1 LNRFSKRLSTW
12 VSVWVLVVLCLA
24 TALIPTLPTGVS
36 GVFAQST
43 CVFPTVGV
51 SDNFNRVDGTS
62 LLGAW
67 FGGTSNYAVASNQL
81 GVTGTGESI
90 MAWNQLLGNNQEASV
105 KIANV
110 GASTTAIRLALKV
123 KEGSFSNPH
132 ILVSYLPSQG
142 RIQVLTYDTTLG
154 YIERGSYTV
163 TLQTG
168 DVLGA
173 RALST
178 GDVMAYRNGVEV
190 IRLSA
195 ANWPNTAEGGFSG
208 LWLSS
213 AAGAVLDDY
222 SAGNVD
228 CTNLTPTPIRTPGT
242 CPFPLGGIS
251 DNFNRADGTSLEGS
265 WFGGTSNY
273 GVASNQ
279 LSVTATGEAIMA
291 WNQLLGNNQEAS
303 VKIVNIGASTTAIRL
318 ALKVKEGRFSNP
330 HMLVSYLPN
339 PGRIQVLSY
348 DTTLGYIE
356 RGSYTVTLQA
366 GDVLGARALNT
377 GDVMAY
383 RNDIE
388 VLRINAFNWPNTTE
402 GGFSG
407 LWLSSAVGAVL
418 DDYRA
423 GNVNCS
429 PAPTSTPPAS
439 GTMTET
445 IFLPM
450 IQK

>member
-1 LNRFSKRLSTW
+1 M
-12 VSVWVLVVLCLA
+12 LCLV
-24 TALIPTLPTGVS
+24 TALIPTLPSGVS
-36 GVFAQST
+36 GVLAQSA
-43 CVFPTVGV
+43 CAFPTVGV

-62 LLGAW
+62 LAGAW
-67 FGGTSNYAVASNQL
+67 FGGTSNYAVVSNQL
-81 GVTGTGESI
+81 SVTGTGEAI
-90 MAWNQLLGNNQEASV
+90 MAWNQLLSNNQEASV
-105 KIANV
+105 KIVNA
-110 GASTTAIRLALKV
+110 GISTTAIRLALKV
-123 KEGSFSNPH
+123 KDGSFSNPH
-132 ILVSYLPSQG
+132 ILVSYLPNPG
-142 RIQVLTYDTTLG
+142 RIQILTYDTTLG

-163 TLQTG
+163 TLQAG

-178 GDVMAYRNGVEV
+178 GDVMAYRNGIEV

-251 DNFNRADGTSLEGS
+251 DNFNRVDGTSLAGA

-273 GVASNQ
+273 AVVSNQ
-279 LSVTATGEAIMA
+279 LSVTGTGEAIMA

-303 VKIVNIGASTTAIRL
+303 VKIVNMGISTTAIRL
-318 ALKVKEGRFSNP
+318 ALKVKDGGFSNP

-339 PGRIQVLSY
+339 PGRIQILTY

-366 GDVLGARALNT
+366 GDVLGARALST
-377 GDVMAY
+377 GDVLAY
-383 RNDIE
+383 RNGVE
-388 VLRINAFNWPNTTE
+388 VIRLSAANWPNTAE

-407 LWLSSAVGAVL
+407 LWLSSAAGAVL
-418 DDYRA
+418 DDYSA

-429 PAPTSTPPAS
+429 LAPTSTPSAG

-445 IFLPM
+445 MFLPM
-450 IQK
+450 VQK